1 MDFEVKFKFT
11 IFMENSDNNIQNQQ
25 YFTVNIADRAVAQV
39 GDAKNRAAEISDIMN
54 NQEWKNEKKL
64 KIEKRNARGT
74 VL

>member
-25 YFTVNIADRAVAQV
+25 HFTVNIADRAVAQV

-54 NQEWKNEKKL
+54 NQEWKNEK
-64 KIEKRNARGT
+64 R
-74 VL
+74 

>member
-54 NQEWKNEKKL
+54 NQEWKNEKS
-64 KIEKRNARGT
+64 
-74 VL
+74 